1 VKVRATDLAGNR
13 ADVDLPGVTVKVDR
27 TPPVMTARLV
37 GKRLVWRGR
46 DAETPWLDLRLQL
59 VNDYHQGR
67 VVGLGKNSLRGSMR
81 LSPKRGVW
89 HTTLVAL
96 DSSGNRTEVPL
107 GILRGK

>member
-1 VKVRATDLAGNR
+1 
-13 ADVDLPGVTVKVDR
+13 LPNVTVKVDR
-27 TPPVMTARLV
+27 IPPVMTARLV

-67 VVGLGKNSLRGSMR
+67 VVGLGKKPLRGSMR
-81 LSPKRGVW
+81 LFPKRGVW